1 MARLYGSKNHMQEG
15 VGANIVQKSAKLKP
29 NLMANG
35 FNVTIVGRKF
45 IELLEILKNLKV
57 RNFFA
62 RETAIVPGKTKM
74 YVAVKMRQ
82 IG

>member
-1 MARLYGSKNHMQEG
+1 MQEEVG
-15 VGANIVQKSAKLKP
+15 VSTAQKNAKPKHS
-29 NLMANG
+29 LMDNG
-35 FNVTIVGRKF
+35 FNVVIAEKKF

-62 RETAIVPGKTKM
+62 RKIAIAHGRMKIV
-74 YVAVKMRQ
+74 VAVKMRQ